1 MTRAPV
7 SREIIAKYEEN
18 VKVKTLVDKAK
29 FSCNWSQK
37 TIAGSVLKCYN
48 FCMQIHYFG
57 LSSFKIITKDA
68 TIITDPFDK
77 ESGLTPPRGAADIA
91 ILAEKNNKLY
101 NATSGISG
109 EPFLISDPGEYDLKG
124 VTVTG
129 IPLLQDEGRY
139 VTIYLIESEDLSI
152 LNLAHI
158 REWNIKQDDL
168 DDLGEIDI
176 LILPVGSN
184 SVLTPKIAS
193 QIAHDIEP
201 KIVIPSHY
209 ETAGLKL
216 PNEKV
221 DVFLKTFGGKSET
234 MEKLL
239 IKKKDLI
246 EDKTQVIILEPL
258 R

>member
-1 MTRAPV
+1 
-7 SREIIAKYEEN
+7 
-18 VKVKTLVDKAK
+18 
-29 FSCNWSQK
+29 
-37 TIAGSVLKCYN
+37 
-48 FCMQIHYFG
+48 MQIHYFG

-77 ESGLTPPRGAADIA
+77 ESGLTPPRGAADIV
-91 ILAEKNNKLY
+91 ILAEKNNPLY
-101 NATSGISG
+101 NTVSGIQG

-139 VTIYLIESEDLSI
+139 VTVYLVESEDISI
-152 LNLAHI
+152 LNLTHI

-184 SVLTPKIAS
+184 SVLTPKLAS

-209 ETAGLKL
+209 DISGLKL
-216 PNEKV
+216 PNDKV
-221 DVFLKTFGGKSET
+221 DVFLKTFGGKAEN

-239 IKKKDLI
+239 IKRKDFV
-246 EDKTQVIILEPL
+246 EDKTQVITLDPL